1 MRALGLM
8 SGTSLDG
15 VDVALIE
22 TDGESAIGF
31 GPHASFPLNAADRA
45 LLRQA
50 LKDAVGLRDRGARG
64 CLAAAEA
71 LVTLRHAEAVEMF
84 CARHDISQHGIDI
97 VGFHGQT
104 VLHRP
109 ADRLTIQIGDGKALA
124 TRLKIPVVW
133 DFRAADVAA
142 GGQGAPLV
150 PVYHRALVE
159 SAGLEGA
166 TVLVNIGGVAN
177 LTLIREGMD
186 PLACD
191 TGPGNALLDDL
202 ILERTGEACDRDG
215 AISGAG
221 TVNEAALALLLD
233 HPFFT
238 APPPKSLDRNTFS
251 RQAVAHLATEDAAA
265 TLAAFTGASIAHAVA
280 MLPTKPR
287 RVIVCGGGGYNP
299 TIMRELGR
307 RLPCETVLS
316 DRFGWALDAMEA
328 QAFAYLAVR
337 SLKDLPLSFAGTT
350 GVPAPTTGG
359 IVSRPR

>member
-1 MRALGLM
+1 
-8 SGTSLDG
+8 LDG

-31 GPHASFPLNAADRA
+31 GARAAFPLSTADRT

-50 LKDAVGLRDRGARG
+50 LSDAAGLQDRRARPG

-71 LVTLRHAEAVEMF
+71 LVTVRHAEAVEAF
-84 CARHDISQHGIDI
+84 CARHAIARDSIDI

-109 ADRLTIQIGDGKALA
+109 AQRLTVQIGDGQALA
-124 TRLKIPVVW
+124 ARLGIPVAW

-177 LTLIREGMD
+177 LTLISEGAD

-202 ILERTGEACDRDG
+202 ILEHTGEACDRDG
-215 AISGAG
+215 LISGAG
-221 TVNEAALALLLD
+221 KTDVAALAILLD
-233 HPFFT
+233 HPFFA
-238 APPPKSLDRNTFS
+238 APPPKSLDRNAFS
-251 RQAVAHLATEDAAA
+251 RQAVAHLTIEDAAA
-265 TLAAFTGASIAHAVA
+265 TLAAFTGASIAQAVA
-280 MLPTKPR
+280 MLPAKPR

-299 TIMRELGR
+299 SIMRELSR
-307 RLPCETVLS
+307 RLPCEVDLS

-337 SLKDLPLSFAGTT
+337 SLKQLPLSFPATT
-350 GVPAPTTGG
+350 GVPVPMTGG
-359 IVSRPR
+359 VISRPG